1 MMTPVI
7 LTRQQQRVQLYKN
20 SINLKFHKNTIKKM
34 QKKLAK
40 YTESL
45 IMKVYT

>member
-1 MMTPVI
+1 MGQNI
-7 LTRQQQRVQLYKN
+7 KL
-20 SINLKFHKNTIKKM
+20 HKNTIKKM

-45 IMKVYT
+45 IMKVYTYFRPKRLTGKNEKRR